1 MKSKIVVTGGAGF
14 IGSHISEALSAEGY
28 EVVIIDNL
36 RTGNVEK
43 LSGIKHTFINGDIR
57 DLNCLCSAFQNV
69 DTVFHLAAALS
80 VPESMEKPV
89 EYNDINGNGTLNV
102 IKAAQQCG
110 VRRIVFSSSAAV
122 YGDNPELPK
131 IETMTPEPLSP
142 YAVNKLDGEY
152 YLNLFKSDTLS
163 AVTLRYFNVFGPRQD
178 PDSAYAAA
186 VPIFIH
192 HALKNQDINIYGD
205 GQQTRDF
212 VFVKD
217 IVGANLHSRTAP
229 AGVYNVGNNST
240 TIIQTLAEKIIALTN
255 SKSKIINVPERPGEV
270 KHSRASIEKMI
281 STGWQPSHSFDKA
294 LEKTIEYYKEDF
306 LS

>member
-1 MKSKIVVTGGAGF
+1 MQKYIITGGAGF
-14 IGSHISEALSAEGY
+14 IGSHIAEELAKEGN
-28 EVVIIDNL
+28 EIIIIDNL

-43 LSGIKHTFINGDIR
+43 LKNITHTFVNGDIR
-57 DLNCLCSAFQNV
+57 DLDCLKNNFNGA

-80 VPESMEKPV
+80 VPESMEKPL

-102 IKAAQQCG
+102 IKAAQECG
-110 VRRIVFSSSAAV
+110 VRRIVFSSSAAI

-131 IETMTPEPLSP
+131 VETMTPEPLSP
-142 YAVNKLDGEY
+142 YAVNKIDGEY
-152 YLNLFKSDTLS
+152 YLNLFKTDKLS
-163 AVTLRYFNVFGPRQD
+163 AVVLRYFNVFGPRQD

-192 HALKNQDINIYGD
+192 RALKNQDINIYGD

-217 IVGANLHSRTAP
+217 VAGANLHARTAP

-240 TIIQTLAEKIIALTN
+240 TIIQELAEKIIKLTN
-255 SKSKIINVPERPGEV
+255 SNSKLINVSERPGEV
-270 KHSRASIEKMI
+270 KHSRASIERII
-281 STGWQPSHSFDKA
+281 STGWSPSFPFDTA
-294 LEKTIEYYKEDF
+294 LEKTIEYYSTHLE
-306 LS
+306 

>member
-1 MKSKIVVTGGAGF
+1 MQSKIVVTGGAGF
-14 IGSHISEALSAEGY
+14 IGSHISEALSAEGN

-36 RTGNVEK
+36 RTGNVAK

-57 DLNCLCSAFQNV
+57 EFDCLCSAFQNV

-152 YLNLFKSDTLS
+152 YLNLFKTDILS
-163 AVTLRYFNVFGPRQD
+163 AVMLRYFNVFGPRQD

-192 HALKNQDINIYGD
+192 RAIKGQDINIYGD

-217 IVGANLHSRTAP
+217 IVGANLHARTAP
-229 AGVYNVGNNST
+229 AGVYNVGNNSA
-240 TIIQTLAEKIIALTN
+240 TIIQTLAEKIIALTDSN
-255 SKSKIINVPERPGEV
+255 SKIINVPERPGEV
-270 KHSRASIEKMI
+270 KHSRASIEKII
-281 STGWQPSHSFDKA
+281 STGWRPSHLFDESLVKA
-294 LEKTIEYYKEDF
+294 IEYY
-306 LS
+306 S

>member
-1 MKSKIVVTGGAGF
+1 MQSKIVVTGGAGF
-14 IGSHISEALSAEGY
+14 IGSHIAEALAVEGN
-28 EVVIIDNL
+28 EVVVIDNL
-36 RTGNVEK
+36 RTGNAAK

-57 DLNCLCSAFQNV
+57 DFDCLCSAFQNV

-80 VPESMEKPV
+80 VPESIEKPV

-142 YAVNKLDGEY
+142 YAVNKIDGEY
-152 YLNLFKSDTLS
+152 YLNLFKSDILS
-163 AVTLRYFNVFGPRQD
+163 AVVLRYFNVFGPRQD

-192 HALKNQDINIYGD
+192 RALKNQDINIYGD

-217 IVGANLHSRTAP
+217 IVGANLHARTAP
-229 AGVYNVGNNST
+229 AGVYNVGNNSA
-240 TIIQTLAEKIIALTN
+240 TIIQTLAKKIIALTN

-270 KHSRASIEKMI
+270 KHSRASIEKII
-281 STGWQPSHSFDKA
+281 STGWHPSHTFDKA
-294 LEKTIEYYKEDF
+294 LEKTIEYYKTAP

>member
-1 MKSKIVVTGGAGF
+1 MQSKIVVTGGAGF
-14 IGSHISEALSAEGY
+14 IGSHIAESLAAEGN

-36 RTGNVEK
+36 RTGNTVK
-43 LSGIKHTFINGDIR
+43 LSGIKHTFINGDSR
-57 DLNCLCSAFQNV
+57 DLDCLCSAFQNV

-102 IKAAQQCG
+102 IKAAQQCE

-131 IETMTPEPLSP
+131 VETMTPEPLSP
-142 YAVNKLDGEY
+142 YAVNKIDGEY
-152 YLNLFKSDTLS
+152 YLNLFKTDTLS
-163 AVTLRYFNVFGPRQD
+163 AVVLRYFNVFGPRQD

-192 HALKNQDINIYGD
+192 RALKNQDINIYGD

-217 IVGANLHSRTAP
+217 IVGANLHARTAP

-240 TIIQTLAEKIIALTN
+240 TIIQTLAEKIIALTK
-255 SKSKIINVPERPGEV
+255 SKSKIINVPERSGEV
-270 KHSRASIEKMI
+270 KHSRASIEKII
-281 STGWQPSHSFDKA
+281 STGWQPSHSFDEA
-294 LEKTIEYYKEDF
+294 LVKTIEYY
-306 LS
+306 S

>member
-14 IGSHISEALSAEGY
+14 IGSHIVEALAKEEN
-28 EVVIIDNL
+28 EVVVIDNL
-36 RTGNVEK
+36 RTGNVAK
-43 LSGIKHTFINGDIR
+43 LNNINHKFVNGDIR
-57 DLNCLCSAFQNV
+57 DLDCLISSFQNA

-102 IKAAQQCG
+102 IKAAQECG
-110 VRRIVFSSSAAV
+110 VRRIVFSSSAAI
-122 YGDNPELPK
+122 YGDNPALPK
-131 IETMTPEPLSP
+131 VETMIPEPLSP
-142 YAVNKLDGEY
+142 YAVNKVDGEY
-152 YLNLFKSDTLS
+152 YLNLFKTNTLS
-163 AVTLRYFNVFGPRQD
+163 AVVLRYFNVFGPRQD

-192 HALKNQDINIYGD
+192 RAIKGQEINIYGD

-217 IVGANLHSRTAP
+217 IVGANLHARTAP

-240 TIIQTLAEKIIALTN
+240 TIIQSLAEKIISLTK
-255 SKSKIINVPERPGEV
+255 SKSKLINVPERPGEV
-270 KHSRASIEKMI
+270 KHSRASIEKII
-281 STGWQPSHSFDKA
+281 STGWHPSFPFDEA
-294 LEKTIEYYKEDF
+294 LVKTIEYY
-306 LS
+306 S

>member
-14 IGSHISEALSAEGY
+14 IGSHIAEALAVEGN
-28 EVVIIDNL
+28 EVVIVDNL
-36 RTGNVEK
+36 RTGNVAK

-57 DLNCLCSAFQNV
+57 DLDCLCSAFQNV

-131 IETMTPEPLSP
+131 IETMTPEPLSS

-152 YLNLFKSDTLS
+152 YLNIFKTKKLS

-178 PDSAYAAA
+178 PDSPYAAA

-192 HALKNQDINIYGD
+192 RALKNQDINIYGD

-217 IVGANLHSRTAP
+217 IVGANLHSRTAS
-229 AGVYNVGNNST
+229 AGVYNIGNNST

-270 KHSRASIEKMI
+270 KHSRASIEKII
-281 STGWQPSHSFDKA
+281 STGWQPSHSFDEA
-294 LEKTIEYYKEDF
+294 LERTIEYY
-306 LS
+306 S